1 MNTKTLN
8 TYVCGYC
15 AAEQSAEDGP
25 CTCPHCGHFGPMRD
39 FPTRQVLTTARQNDA
54 FRAGMVVGGCPF
66 PGSVVVT
73 SGVSDRGR
81 DFVTG
86 AILAAA
92 FDRDFC
98 EDNDPYG
105 DRSFGIVTVQGER
118 LYWKID
124 YYDADQEQGSDD
136 PSDPG
141 RTHRVLTILF
151 PSEY

>member
-1 MNTKTLN
+1 MITETLN

-15 AAEQSAEDGP
+15 AAEQLAEDGP

-73 SGVSDRGR
+73 SGVRDRGR

-92 FDRDFC
+92 FDQDFS